1 MLRLYRIITLV
12 LAGLTL
18 YLSDVHPAAK
28 IPRIGVL
35 LPSDGGG
42 TPIKALRQGLSDFGY
57 VEGNNI
63 FIEYRFS
70 KGSPKNISHL
80 SAELIDKTGQSDSYR
95 GHRTGASYPTGE
107 HYHSHRSSYQ
117 WRPSC
122 DRTGRES
129 GAAGWK
135 HYRAVDDLAGTQR
148 KTTRTAQGS
157 RS

>member
-1 MLRLYRIITLV
+1 MEDAMLRLYRIITLV

-63 FIEYRFS
+63 FISTDSRKEALKIFR
-70 KGSPKNISHL
+70 ISQL
-80 SAELIDKTGQSDSYR
+80 S
-95 GHRTGASYPTGE
+95 
-107 HYHSHRSSYQ
+107 
-117 WRPSC
+117 
-122 DRTGRES
+122 
-129 GAAGWK
+129 
-135 HYRAVDDLAGTQR
+135 
-148 KTTRTAQGS
+148 
-157 RS
+157 